1 MMNKILALSPTA
13 IKKYTDWLKILPRLH
28 PRDGLFLADF
38 PRKWLKKFNLNDS
51 TIHTDNWDEWDEKQ
65 IQEFFINL
73 KNENGL
79 ISLNSPYEHK
89 VQWEENFLKLSTEIQ
104 EKCIPVGSRNNAQML
119 PDFDNLDFNRLN
131 SIRDTVSQFKDGELI
146 DLLANYFLTTE
157 KIAFVGRHN
166 APLNPSGKISNLTK
180 LIQEI
185 LSLTKNNGSLGEILI
200 YTTYDPRDHP
210 YMKNVTD
217 LHAILEKC
225 FNGLKTP
232 TYGIKYLCCAEA
244 GTGDDLHARHILTK
258 NVAFTL
264 TDSIS
269 GKNSSQSI
277 TRIRDRHETERLLC
291 KWIDEDHKLE
301 EIISVTHKN
310 FVT

>member
-79 ISLNSPYEHK
+79 IPLNSPYEANA
-89 VQWEENFLKLSTEIQ
+89 QWEENFLKLSTEIQ
-104 EKCIPVGSRNNAQML
+104 EKCIPVGSRNNIQKL
-119 PDFDNLDFNRLN
+119 PDFDNLDFNRLK

-166 APLNPSGKISNLTK
+166 APLNLSGKVSNFTK

-185 LSLTKNNGSLGEILI
+185 LKLTKNNGSLGEILI

-217 LHAILEKC
+217 LQAVLEKC
-225 FNGLKTP
+225 FIGFKTP
-232 TYGIKYLCCAEA
+232 ICGIKYICCAEA

-258 NVAFTL
+258 NVVFTL

-301 EIISVTHKN
+301 EIITVTHKN
-310 FVT
+310 FAT